1 MRDQRRWKPEEET
14 SLKDVLDQVV
24 SQGTTLPMEAARM
37 VHQQFQSRLTE
48 GLGDLTVIQIVN
60 KILGLARSIGLESS
74 KDLLFEWEKNRLLLD
89 AAKDQGNDAPRKRK
103 SQHKHNRRSRG
114 ASKKFSHGNEIESE
128 AESQSSLSST
138 PSDLEKEA
146 VPKPTEVQQ
155 TEQNSKTT
163 VKLTFPARRA
173 GTGRTQWE
181 PNPSHGYVF
190 RTLDKILEKMA
201 AAIQSLLKAVPV
213 AILTGLQLTADIRD
227 LSAHLIEKDTATN
240 TDFGRYLT
248 TLFHGSSLSVTL
260 ILQAYAAAA
269 VYAWVFQRSD
279 SDLDP
284 QIKSFFYTLGQHNPQ
299 AARSLEIDVTLDH
312 LERKVK
318 PTLPLLAAEYYR
330 KLLEIFLNLKG
341 PDLLPQNAK
350 LLTTEERDVHMKD
363 WQIKVLGA
371 FQEALE
377 LRLRLEQ
384 SQCPYTFR
392 WATHQAPFD
401 STWMESAHEDDASSP
416 TEGSVVLLCLRPALH
431 SCARREGEE
440 PLLVVPALVMLEGAG
455 PPCPIKIDF
464 GSIR

>member
-1 MRDQRRWKPEEET
+1 MRDLRRWKPEDET

-37 VHQQFQSRLTE
+37 
-48 GLGDLTVIQIVN
+48 IAN
-60 KILGLARSIGLESS
+60 KIGALARSIGLESS
-74 KDLLFEWEKNRLLLD
+74 KDLLLEWEKNRGLLD
-89 AAKDQGNDAPRKRK
+89 AAKEQGNNAPRRRKRR
-103 SQHKHNRRSRG
+103 QHKRQKRSTG
-114 ASKKFSHGNEIESE
+114 ASKKLSYGSEIESE

-155 TEQNSKTT
+155 SSNTT

-181 PNPSHGYVF
+181 PNPSNRYVF
-190 RTLDKILEKMA
+190 RTLDKILEKMT

-227 LSAHLIEKDTATN
+227 LSTHLVEKSTATN
-240 TDFGRYLT
+240 ADFGRYLT
-248 TLFHGSSLSVTL
+248 TLFQDSTLSVTL

-269 VYAWVFQRSD
+269 VYAWVFQRFD
-279 SDLDP
+279 CDLDP
-284 QIKSFFYTLGQHNPQ
+284 QIKLFLYTLGQHNPQ
-299 AARSLEIDVTLDH
+299 QARSLEIDVTLDH

-401 STWMESAHEDDASSP
+401 STWMESAHEDDASNP

>member
-1 MRDQRRWKPEEET
+1 MSHQRRWKPEEET
-14 SLKDVLDQVV
+14 SLKDVLDQVI
-24 SQGTTLPMEAARM
+24 SQGATLPVEAAKM
-37 VHQQFQSRLTE
+37 
-48 GLGDLTVIQIVN
+48 IAN
-60 KILGLARSIGLESS
+60 KICWLARTIGLKSS
-74 KDLLFEWEKNRLLLD
+74 KDLLLEWEKNRPLLD
-89 AAKDQGNDAPRKRK
+89 AANDQGNNAPRKLKRC
-103 SQHKHNRRSRG
+103 QHKLNRRSRG
-114 ASKKFSHGNEIESE
+114 ASKLSSGREIESGE
-128 AESQSSLSST
+128 ESQSSLPST
-138 PSDLEKEA
+138 PSDLAEEA

-155 TEQNSKTT
+155 SSNAT

-173 GTGRTQWE
+173 WTGRIQWE
-181 PNPSHGYVF
+181 PNPSRDCVF

-201 AAIQSLLKAVPV
+201 AAIESLLRADPV

-227 LSAHLIEKDTATN
+227 LSTHLIEKTTATN
-240 TDFGRYLT
+240 ADFGRYLT
-248 TLFHGSSLSVTL
+248 TLFQGSGLSVTL

-269 VYAWVFQRSD
+269 VYAWAFQRFD

-284 QIKSFFYTLGQHNPQ
+284 QIKSLLYTLRQHNPQ

-341 PDLLPQNAK
+341 PDLLPLDAK
-350 LLTTEERDVHMKD
+350 LLTTEERDVHMKS
-363 WQIKVLGA
+363 WQIKVLEA

-377 LRLRLEQ
+377 LRVRLER

-392 WATHQAPFD
+392 WAYHQATFD
-401 STWMESAHEDDASSP
+401 GTWMESAHEDDASNP
-416 TEGSVVLLCLRPALH
+416 TEGSVLLCLRPALH

>member
-1 MRDQRRWKPEEET
+1 M
-14 SLKDVLDQVV
+14 L
-24 SQGTTLPMEAARM
+24 
-37 VHQQFQSRLTE
+37 
-48 GLGDLTVIQIVN
+48 IY
-60 KILGLARSIGLESS
+60 KI
-74 KDLLFEWEKNRLLLD
+74 D
-89 AAKDQGNDAPRKRK
+89 
-103 SQHKHNRRSRG
+103 
-114 ASKKFSHGNEIESE
+114 
-128 AESQSSLSST
+128 
-138 PSDLEKEA
+138 
-146 VPKPTEVQQ
+146 
-155 TEQNSKTT
+155 
-163 VKLTFPARRA
+163 
-173 GTGRTQWE
+173 
-181 PNPSHGYVF
+181 
-190 RTLDKILEKMA
+190 
-201 AAIQSLLKAVPV
+201 
-213 AILTGLQLTADIRD
+213 
-227 LSAHLIEKDTATN
+227 
-240 TDFGRYLT
+240 
-248 TLFHGSSLSVTL
+248 
-260 ILQAYAAAA
+260 
-269 VYAWVFQRSD
+269 
-279 SDLDP
+279 
-284 QIKSFFYTLGQHNPQ
+284 NPQ
-299 AARSLEIDVTLDH
+299 QARSLEIDVTLDH

-401 STWMESAHEDDASSP
+401 STWMESAHEDDASNP